1 MKDEIVKKTK
11 RTRLRFETQKK
22 FTVRAS
28 YAVRTRDLSLT
39 KGALLPTELR
49 RQLLVTP
56 LAPPVLKYEA
66 DFSRFHSLFP
76 SLVRSIDVAH
86 HVR

>member
-1 MKDEIVKKTK
+1 
-11 RTRLRFETQKK
+11 
-22 FTVRAS
+22 
-28 YAVRTRDLSLT
+28 
-39 KGALLPTELR
+39 
-49 RQLLVTP
+49 LVTP

-76 SLVRSIDVAH
+76 SLVRIIDTAH